1 MSARQII
8 TDVIA
13 ALELTTRL
21 EHAPLRDDL
30 LVSSRNAL
38 EKLLGLIDPQPLPLP
53 PSPPQ
58 SEPSVSSTRRSKYTD
73 FIGEIVPVLRRLNPS
88 RNHKI
93 NFTDAAKLWKA
104 NRHLNDPDEI
114 LRAARAQAEAQ
125 AEPAGRER
133 SLSFESV

>member
-13 ALELTTRL
+13 ALELSTRL
-21 EHAPLRDDL
+21 EHAPLREDL

-38 EKLLGLIDPQPLPLP
+38 EKLLGLIDPMPLP

-58 SEPSVSSTRRSKYTD
+58 SEPSVSSTKRSKYTD
-73 FIGEIVPVLRRLNPS
+73 FIGEIVPILRRLNPS
-88 RNHKI
+88 RNHKV
-93 NFTDAAKLWKA
+93 NFTDAARLWKA

-114 LRAARAQAEAQ
+114 LRAARTQAEAQ